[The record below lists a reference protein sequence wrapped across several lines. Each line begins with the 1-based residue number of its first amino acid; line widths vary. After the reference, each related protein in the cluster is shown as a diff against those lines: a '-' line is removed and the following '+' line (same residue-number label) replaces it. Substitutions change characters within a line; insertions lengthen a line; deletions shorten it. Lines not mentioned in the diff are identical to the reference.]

1 MAGSPIKIGSAALA
15 ALIPGIPS
23 RIVTDEFGVQH
34 GQLPYQL
41 GDQTI
46 SQNLRLT
53 QGTLYNG
60 TLPQFNGF
68 FVERSG
74 DITGREAGA
83 AIVEVQYAQIDPKF
97 IILPSRSH
105 DLQIVTV
112 SAGDLSGF
120 NQIFET
126 LQNVIIPIPHPVITY
141 KFSATTV
148 PGKLGQFS
156 QNPGNAP
163 TIGQYI
169 YSIEIFN
176 FISPGAVTVEQKT
189 ISINAT
195 TFILDPSSNTCT
207 KTTTPVSVTAQ
218 GVFVQNNLNF
228 INPFNIIFSPGPNGW
243 QCLREDAQPICGGQ
257 IYLIEQQWKML
268 MVASGMTPGTFWAN
282 AIPVH
287 CT

>member
-112 SAGDLSGF
+112 SAGDLTGF

-126 LQNVIIPIPHPVITY
+126 LQSVIIPIPHPLITY
-141 KFSATTV
+141 NFASTTV

-169 YSIEIFN
+169 YNIEIFN
-176 FISPGAVTVEQKT
+176 FLQSGNVLVEEKT
-189 ISINAT
+189 ITYNAT
-195 TFILDPSSNTCT
+195 TLILNGDGTCS
-207 KTTTPVSVTAQ
+207 KSTTPVSIQAQ
-218 GVFVQNNLNF
+218 GVFTQNSLSF
-228 INPFNIIFSPGPNGW
+228 INPFNIIFSPSP
-243 QCLREDAQPICGGQ
+243 
-257 IYLIEQQWKML
+257 M
-268 MVASGMTPGTFWAN
+268 
-282 AIPVH
+282 
-287 CT
+287 